1 MDCEGGG
8 GVFGYVKPFQPEL
21 KIKEFDTY
29 KAVYCGLCKQLGRS
43 FGPFSRFTLSYD
55 FAFLAMLDM
64 ALEEGC
70 PTFKRERCF
79 VNPLKKKFCCC
90 ENPSQDFSAA
100 AAMVM
105 VYYKVKDNL
114 QDEGLGGR
122 IGAGLLYPMAASAR
136 KKAAGR
142 YPQLDGVI
150 SRMYQEQGRLE
161 QEGCSSIDQAA
172 EPTAKAMSALCGML
186 TREGQDSRGQR
197 RILERLGYLLGRWI
211 YLVDAMDDLE
221 EDMRKR
227 RYNPFVLSA
236 LSAQDAGREP
246 DTAGLSE
253 ERLPA
258 DFTARLDQLTE
269 KAAGSVNLT
278 MGEIANAYE
287 LLELNRYKSILDNV
301 IYLGLKDVANSI
313 RFKKKEQRHDRS
325 V

>member
-1 MDCEGGG
+1 M
-8 GVFGYVKPFQPEL
+8 FGYVKPFQPEL

-70 PTFKRERCF
+70 PTFRRERCF

-90 ENPSQDFSAA
+90 ENRSQDFSAA

-114 QDEGLGGR
+114 RDEGFGGR
-122 IGAGLLYPMAASAR
+122 LRPVCSTPWQLPPGRRRRSAIPGWTRSSAACMRSRASWSRRAAAR
-136 KKAAGR
+136 
-142 YPQLDGVI
+142 
-150 SRMYQEQGRLE
+150 
-161 QEGCSSIDQAA
+161 IDEAA
-172 EPTAKAMSALCGML
+172 EPTAKAMSALCGMM
-186 TREGQDSRGQR
+186 TRTTAPDGGQSQR
-197 RILERLGYLLGRWI
+197 RVLERLGYLLGRWI

-221 EDMRKR
+221 EDLRKK
-227 RYNPFVLSA
+227 RYNPFILSA
-236 LSAQDAGREP
+236 RRPLQEP
-246 DTAGLSE
+246 PEPAATQGDVPPPEGTAGPPGELQ
-253 ERLPA
+253 ERL
-258 DFTARLDQLTE
+258 DVLLER
-269 KAAGSVNLT
+269 AAGSVNLT

-287 LLELNRYKSILDNV
+287 LLDLNRYQSLLDNV

-313 RFKKKEQRHDRS
+313 RFKKKEQKHDRS

>member
-1 MDCEGGG
+1 M
-8 GVFGYVKPFQPEL
+8 FGYVKPFQPEL

-70 PTFKRERCF
+70 PTFRRERCF

-90 ENPSQDFSAA
+90 ENRSQDFSAA

-114 QDEGLGGR
+114 RDEGFGGR
-122 IGAGLLYPMAASAR
+122 LAAGLLYPMAAAAR
-136 KKAAGR
+136 KKAVKR
-142 YPQLDGVI
+142 YPRLDEI
-150 SRMYQEQGRLE
+150 ICRMYEEQSQLE
-161 QEGCSSIDQAA
+161 QAGCCRIDEAA
-172 EPTAKAMSALCGML
+172 EPTAKAMSALCGMM
-186 TREGQDSRGQR
+186 TRTTAPDGGQSQR
-197 RILERLGYLLGRWI
+197 RVLERLGYLLGRWI

-221 EDMRKR
+221 EDLRKK
-227 RYNPFVLSA
+227 RYNPFILSA
-236 LSAQDAGREP
+236 RRPLQEP
-246 DTAGLSE
+246 PEPAATQEDVPPPEGTAGPPGELQ
-253 ERLPA
+253 ERL
-258 DFTARLDQLTE
+258 DVLMER
-269 KAAGSVNLT
+269 AAGSVNLT

-287 LLELNRYKSILDNV
+287 LLDLNRYQSLLDNV

-313 RFKKKEQRHDRS
+313 RFKKKEQKHDRS